1 MEIAK
6 RRKVKHTTVV
16 VEAENARKCMYHKFS
31 KEATLT
37 VV

>member
-16 VEAENARKCMYHKFS
+16 VEAENACTINSVKKQH
-31 KEATLT
+31 
-37 VV
+37 